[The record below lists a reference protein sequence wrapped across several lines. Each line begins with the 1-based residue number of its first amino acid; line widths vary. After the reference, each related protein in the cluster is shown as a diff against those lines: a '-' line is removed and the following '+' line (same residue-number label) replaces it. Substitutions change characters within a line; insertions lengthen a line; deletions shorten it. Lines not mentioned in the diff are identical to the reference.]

1 MFPVPSSVLAVSS
14 LELLVVE
21 IETAD
26 AYVLVRA
33 IGEID
38 LSTAPL
44 LADRLLEAG
53 AAAPPGGAVVLDL
66 TPVEFLGS
74 AGLAVLL
81 DHHQRLDAIGVP
93 LRLVVVGGAVARVF
107 EITEVTKVLRVFSTV
122 EDAATA

>member
-1 MFPVPSSVLAVSS
+1 MFALPSSVLDVSS

-26 AYVLVRA
+26 ASVLVRA

-44 LADRLLEAG
+44 LSDRLIE
-53 AAAPPGGAVVLDL
+53 AAAVVPPDGAVVLDL

-81 DHHQRLDAIGVP
+81 DHHQRLDAVGVP
-93 LRLVVVGGAVARVF
+93 LRLVVTGGAVARVF
-107 EITEVTKVLRVFSTV
+107 EITEVTKVLRVFETI
-122 EDAATA
+122 EAAVSG

>member
-1 MFPVPSSVLAVSS
+1 MFAPPSSVLPVSS

-44 LADRLLEAG
+44 LSDRLVEA
-53 AAAPPGGAVVLDL
+53 ASAAPPGGSVVLDL

-81 DHHQRLDAIGVP
+81 DHHQRLDTTGVP
-93 LRLVVVGGAVARVF
+93 LRIVVTGGAVARVF
-107 EITEVTKVLRVFSTV
+107 EMTEVTKVLRVFETV
-122 EDAATA
+122 EDAATG